1 VNVPL
6 LPGRIEHWPLARL
19 KPNPR
24 NAKTQDADQITTTS
38 TRMAKFG
45 WTRFIATP
53 LCCGGT
59 K

>member
-1 VNVPL
+1 L